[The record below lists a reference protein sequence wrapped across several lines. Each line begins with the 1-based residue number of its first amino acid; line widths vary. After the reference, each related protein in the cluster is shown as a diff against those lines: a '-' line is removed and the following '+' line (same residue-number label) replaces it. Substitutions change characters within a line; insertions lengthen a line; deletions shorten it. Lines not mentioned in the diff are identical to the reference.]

1 MTPVRWRAI
10 AETWLRRESGRRH
23 IVGVLDA
30 STSPPKE
37 RYAVSK
43 DNIIK
48 LIQPGNVD
56 DQLTEILR
64 KGARALL
71 AQAVEAEVAA
81 FLGKHAD
88 LKTTDGHQRVVRHG
102 PLPEREVMTGIGP
115 VGVRQPRVRDRGAAD
130 DAGRIRFTPTILP
143 PYARRSRSLEV
154 LIPILYLKG
163 ISTGDF
169 EEALAALLGK
179 DAPGLSASTIARLKE
194 VWLDEHEHWR
204 KRDLSAKRYVY
215 VWADGIYLQA
225 RLEDT
230 KQCILVIIG
239 ATPEG
244 KKELLGFTDGARES
258 AQDWRELLLDLQNRG
273 LAVAPELAVADG
285 ALGFWKALG
294 ELWPTTR
301 EQRCGGHKTANILNK
316 LPKSQQPKA
325 KRPFKETWMAET
337 TRAAEAAFNAFIA
350 AYELKYDKAAECLAK
365 DRQTLL
371 AFYDFPAEHWK
382 HLRTSNPIEST
393 FATVRHRTIRA
404 KGCLSNKT
412 ALAMVFKLV
421 DAAQK
426 SWRRLD
432 GHNQLPKLIQ
442 GVRFTD
448 GIEVAANPAS
458 SQSQTAAA

>member
-1 MTPVRWRAI
+1 MSEANVVT
-10 AETWLRRESGRRH
+10 L
-23 IVGVLDA
+23 L
-30 STSPPKE
+30 
-37 RYAVSK
+37 
-43 DNIIK
+43 
-48 LIQPGNVD
+48 QPGSFAD
-56 DQLTEILR
+56 PLTEVLR
-64 KGARALL
+64 NGARSLL
-71 AQAVEAEVAA
+71 AQAVEAEVAE
-81 FLGKHAD
+81 FLAKHGD
-88 LKTTDGHQRVVRHG
+88 LKTASGLSRMVRHG
-102 PLPEREVMTGIGP
+102 HLPEREVMTGIGP
-115 VGVRQPRVRDRGAAD
+115 VGVRQPRVRDRGVAAENV
-130 DAGRIRFTPTILP
+130 GRIRFTPMILP

-163 ISTGDF
+163 LSTGDF

-194 VWLDEHEHWR
+194 IWLGEHEHWR
-204 KRDLSAKRYVY
+204 KRDLSARRYVY

-225 RLEDT
+225 RLEDA
-230 KQCILVIIG
+230 KQCILVLIG

-244 KKELLGFTDGARES
+244 RKELLGFTDGARES
-258 AQDWRELLLDLQNRG
+258 AQDWRELLLDLKNQG
-273 LAVAPELAVADG
+273 LAIAPELAVADG

-294 ELWPTTR
+294 EIWPTTR
-301 EQRCGGHKTANILNK
+301 EQRCWVHKTANVLNK

-325 KRPFKETWMAET
+325 KRSLQEIWMAET
-337 TRAAEAAFNAFIA
+337 SKDAEAAFDAFIA
-350 AYELKYDKAAECLAK
+350 AYELKYDKATERLAK
-365 DRQTLL
+365 DREALL

-393 FATVRHRTIRA
+393 FATVRHRTIRS

-421 DAAQK
+421 EAAQK

-448 GIEVAANPAS
+448 GIEVTTNPVS